1 MWRKENSCTRLVD
14 MSTGATIV
22 ENSVEVLLKT
32 KNRVTI

>member
-1 MWRKENSCTRLVD
+1 MKKRELLNTVGGYVNWCNP
-14 MSTGATIV
+14 V